1 MRLKTLLALLFFATG
16 LFAQTL
22 SPKKLVRQA
31 KKDFKLGNYEA
42 AANGYTKALEQKPN
56 YFRYLYER
64 AVVYEKWKKYADA
77 LKDYRSCLNL
87 KNKDKK
93 LIMKVGDLCM
103 TLGDYTGAIDQFDR
117 LANMDK
123 KNIPAWQKSSFA
135 YLKLKKF
142 DVALEKIN
150 HALEV
155 QRYNH
160 ITHYYKALALDS
172 LKDLANAN
180 QEYVSA
186 IRLMKNED
194 PNDIKPLP
202 RYKPYY
208 VNHAWVMY
216 RLYDHDNSIKEFET
230 GLSIDP
236 ADTVEPKKAI
246 VYYMRSHPYFAK
258 QDYMNSIGDLNKAL
272 VDNPKYV
279 EAFFMRGNVNK
290 KTSQFQSAISD
301 YTKTIQLDPKNAD
314 AVYFRAQCYM
324 ELGNFTEA
332 IADLKKH
339 IEMSPNHMEAR
350 KLLRDAQDKN
360 YQANKE
366 TDAPMVIVG
375 YPQADNAGF
384 VNVYTNQIDI
394 SFEGEV
400 RDKSFIHEIKVNGT
414 KIPFKSA
421 EKNPFF
427 KGNVPLN
434 GADKLELSVTDIYF
448 NTATKTY
455 KVGRIVDNT
464 RVRVA
469 FAGRVLTNDAKE
481 KAYAN
486 KMVYITNEKGEVMY
500 YAQTDEKG
508 NFKFEKLPF
517 DKNYLMQLDV
527 NDASFE
533 GVTQFKIVD
542 AMGHTVVVTKTGEK
556 GKFSFEILQSDA
568 NIMGLMSVEDQ
579 PLHVDFKGKLLADN
593 ADKTPLASIKFVLM
607 NERDEIISFNTTDN
621 SGGFAFTNLMPS
633 GKYNFAIDVLDSK
646 KIPFS
651 KIIVTDEKGK
661 IIKEITK
668 NAEGVFKFT
677 LLQSERMMLSSIS
690 VEDFDPWT
698 KLGGL
703 SVTKKEIEIIE
714 NIYYE
719 SGSAKIL
726 PEAEAI
732 LNKAVDA
739 MKKNLKMMLEVQSHT
754 DATAGDEYNMDL
766 SQKRANVVVDY
777 LVANG
782 IAKNRL
788 TAKGFGET
796 QVMNRCGNN
805 VECSDEEHKQ
815 NRRTVFKLSYAT
827 K

>member
-1 MRLKTLLALLFFATG
+1 MRLKTLLAFLLLSAG
-16 LFAQTL
+16 LLAQTL

-31 KKDFKLGNYEA
+31 KKDLELGNYEA
-42 AANGYTKALEQKPN
+42 AANNYSKALEQKPN

-64 AVVYEKWKKYADA
+64 ALVYEKWKKYDDA
-77 LKDYRSCLNL
+77 LRDYRSCLNL
-87 KNKDKK
+87 KNNDKK
-93 LIMKVGDLCM
+93 LIMKVGDLSM
-103 TLGDYTGAIDQFDR
+103 TLGDYAGAVDQFDR

-123 KNIPAWQKSSFA
+123 KNVPAWQKASFS

-150 HALEV
+150 QAHEV

-160 ITHYYKALALDS
+160 ITHYYRALALDS
-172 LKDLANAN
+172 LKELAKAN
-180 QEYVSA
+180 LEYGQA
-186 IRLMKNED
+186 IVLLKQDGFNEKQ
-194 PNDIKPLP
+194 IQP
-202 RYKPYY
+202 RYKPYFI
-208 VNHAWVMY
+208 NHAWVMH
-216 RLYDHDNSIKEFET
+216 RLYDFENALKEYDL
-230 GLSIDP
+230 GLKTDP
-236 ADTVEPKKAI
+236 GDTILPKKVY
-246 VYYMRSHPYFAK
+246 VYYLRSQTYYAK
-258 QDYMNSIGDLNKAL
+258 QDYVNAIGDLNKAL
-272 VDNPKYV
+272 VEDPKYK
-279 EAFFMRGNVNK
+279 EAFFMRANVNK

-301 YTKTIQLDPKNAD
+301 YTKTIQLDPKNSD
-314 AVYFRAQCYM
+314 AVYFRGQCYM
-324 ELGNFTEA
+324 ELGNYAEA
-332 IADLKKH
+332 IADLKKT
-339 IEMSPNHMEAR
+339 IEMNPNNAPAQ

-360 YQANKE
+360 YAANKE
-366 TDAPMVIVG
+366 ADAPMVIVG
-375 YPQADNAGF
+375 SPQADNAGF
-384 VNVYTNQIDI
+384 VNVYTNQVDI

-400 RDKSFIHEIKVNGT
+400 RDKSFIHEIKVNGH
-414 KIPFKSA
+414 KIPFKSD

-427 KGNVPLN
+427 KGNVPLS

-464 RVRVA
+464 RVKVV
-469 FAGRVLTNDAKE
+469 FAGRVLSNDANE

-486 KMVYITNEKGEVMY
+486 KTVYMTNEKGEVMY

-517 DKNYLMQLDV
+517 DKNYLLQLDV
-527 NDASFE
+527 NDASFD

-556 GKFSFEILQSDA
+556 GKFRFDILQADA

-593 ADKTPLASIKFVLM
+593 ADKTPLSSVKFLLL

-621 SGGFAFTNLMPS
+621 SGGFVFTSLMPS

-651 KIIVTDEKGK
+651 KVIVTDEKGK
-661 IIKEITK
+661 IIKEIIK

-703 SVTKKEIEIIE
+703 SVTKKEVEIIE

-732 LNKAVDA
+732 LNKAVAA
-739 MKKNLKMMLEVQSHT
+739 MKINLKMMLEVQSHT
-754 DATAGDEYNMDL
+754 DATAGDEYNMEL

-788 TAKGFGET
+788 SAKGFGET